1 MLMLRTNLSTR
12 PFYNE
17 RSVHL
22 AAAIVALLVVAVAA
36 WQGARIVRLSR
47 YKTELRTSIARDR
60 SEAGTRRQE
69 AAQIRRGV
77 DQKEL
82 TRVMTQAKEANTLIQ
97 QRTFSWTELFNRLE
111 ATLPEDVMLISIH
124 PEFKD
129 GVTAINLELQGRSS
143 DANES
148 FFDRLEQ
155 TGAFHN
161 VEWSQLATTEEGLD
175 RISARMVYT
184 PVRPAAKPAAAVM
197 NPRAPGGRR

>member
-1 MLMLRTNLSTR
+1 MLKTNLSTR

-17 RSVHL
+17 RGVH
-22 AAAIVALLVVAVAA
+22 AIAAIVALLVLALAA
-36 WQGARIVRLSR
+36 WQGVAIVRLSR

-60 SEAGTRRQE
+60 SEADTRRQE

-77 DQKEL
+77 DQKAL
-82 TRVMTQAKEANTLIQ
+82 ARVMAQAKDANTLIQ

-129 GVTAINLELQGRSS
+129 GVTVINLELQGRSS

-184 PVRPAAKPAAAVM
+184 PVQPAAKPAGAHL
-197 NPRAPGGRR
+197 PPPAPGGRR